1 MKKILSILFAS
12 LLVLGACGNQ
22 DETEKASEKK
32 PSKSTVE
39 NKKEKKEEKPAEE
52 KESNTSNEV
61 STEETESAN
70 TPSDNS
76 KFGQKTTKAQNQANI
91 DYNDPNTV
99 IETYNGQTHITTN
112 NTINEHYIPGET
124 DPIYEREY
132 KHFYTPEEAQRAQEN
147 SDAALRE
154 MGLEPE
160 RYE

>member
-1 MKKILSILFAS
+1 MKKILFVLFAS

-39 NKKEKKEEKPAEE
+39 NKKENKEEK
-52 KESNTSNEV
+52 
-61 STEETESAN
+61 STEEKQSSNTVEENQLSNTNTNNGGSESKTNSN
-70 TPSDNS
+70 TQ
-76 KFGQKTTKAQNQANI
+76 GQSNI
-91 DYNDPNTV
+91 NYNDPNTV
-99 IETYNGQTHITTN
+99 VETYNGQTHVTTN

-132 KHFYTPEEAQRAQEN
+132 KHYYTPEEAQRAQQN
-147 SDAALRE
+147 SDAILRE
-154 MGLEPE
+154 MGLEPT

>member
-1 MKKILSILFAS
+1 MKKILFVLFAS
-12 LLVLGACGNQ
+12 LLVLSACGNQ
-22 DETEKASEKK
+22 GETEKASEKK

-39 NKKEKKEEKPAEE
+39 KKKENKEEK
-52 KESNTSNEV
+52 
-61 STEETESAN
+61 STEEKQSSNTVEENQLSNTNTNNGGSESKTNSN
-70 TPSDNS
+70 TQ
-76 KFGQKTTKAQNQANI
+76 GQSNI
-91 DYNDPNTV
+91 NYNDPNTV
-99 IETYNGQTHITTN
+99 VETYNGQTHVTTN
-112 NTINEHYIPGET
+112 NTVNEYYIPGET

>member
-1 MKKILSILFAS
+1 MKKILSVLFVS
-12 LLVLGACGNQ
+12 TLVLSACGNQ

-39 NKKEKKEEKPAEE
+39 NKKENKEEK
-52 KESNTSNEV
+52 
-61 STEETESAN
+61 STEEKQSSNTVEENQLSNTNTNNGESENKTNSN
-70 TPSDNS
+70 T
-76 KFGQKTTKAQNQANI
+76 QNIN
-91 DYNDPNTV
+91 YNDPNTV
-99 IETYNGQTHITTN
+99 VETYNGQTHVTTN
-112 NTINEHYIPGET
+112 NTVNEYYIPGET

-132 KHFYTPEEAQRAQEN
+132 KHFYTPEEIQRAQEN

>member
-1 MKKILSILFAS
+1 MKKVLFLIFAS

-39 NKKEKKEEKPAEE
+39 NKEEK
-52 KESNTSNEV
+52 
-61 STEETESAN
+61 STEEKQSSNTVEENQLSNTNTNNGESENKTNSNTE
-70 TPSDNS
+70 
-76 KFGQKTTKAQNQANI
+76 GQSNI
-91 DYNDPNTV
+91 NYNDPNTV
-99 IETYNGQTHITTN
+99 VETYNGQTHVTTN
-112 NTINEHYIPGET
+112 NTVNEYYIPGET

>member
-1 MKKILSILFAS
+1 MKKLLFVLFAS

-22 DETEKASEKK
+22 GETEKASEKN

-39 NKKEKKEEKPAEE
+39 NKKEKKEENASEE
-52 KESNTSNEV
+52 KESKNTNEV
-61 STEETESAN
+61 SSEETQSAN
-70 TPSDNS
+70 TSSDNGE
-76 KFGQKTTKAQNQANI
+76 FEQKTTNTQNQTNI

-99 IETYNGQTHITTN
+99 VESYNGQTHVTTN

-132 KHFYTPEEAQRAQEN
+132 KHYYTPEEAQRAQQN
-147 SDAALRE
+147 SDAILRE
-154 MGLEPE
+154 MGLEPT